1 MPRIVDHEERRRH
14 VASVA
19 AALVARGGIEAAT
32 VREVAAAAGTST
44 AIVCHYFR
52 NKREL
57 LQLTFDHAADR
68 ARTRVEAVLARD
80 PADVRGTCEALLP
93 LDDERRDDW
102 RVWFAFWAPA
112 VSDAEL
118 GADQRSRVRGTRHR
132 LAEVLAAGPTRPSR
146 ADADREARRLLTV
159 VTGIAAQA
167 VFDPEEWT
175 PARQRKAL
183 REVLPG

>member
-1 MPRIVDHEERRRH
+1 MPRIVDHAERRRH

-19 AALVARGGIEAAT
+19 ASLVAAGGIEAAT

-57 LQLTFDHAADR
+57 LQLTFEHAAQR
-68 ARTRVEAVLARD
+68 ARGRVDAVLARD
-80 PADVRGTCEALLP
+80 PGDVRGVCEALLP

-112 VSDAEL
+112 VSDPEL
-118 GADQRSRVRGTRHR
+118 GADQRRRVRGTRQR
-132 LAEVLAAGPTRPSR
+132 LAEVMLAGGSAPTRPE
-146 ADADREARRLLTV
+146 AEREARRLLTV

-167 VFDPEEWT
+167 VFDPDEWT
-175 PARQRKAL
+175 PARQRRAL
-183 REVLPG
+183 RDTLPG